1 MTEREEEPELL
12 NEERDEYDV
21 AQTKD
26 IRRIVVKELSKC
38 NQQLSDALYNSL
50 PTFSSLMLQNEFI
63 SNHVH
68 EKNQKFEVIIHDF
81 KAGLSLLNLDELRN
95 HCIKFLSVL
104 TEVGGPVIKAAELL
118 RKNWNKK
125 VNEKYKVNFL
135 QVPLQERSQSEPY
148 INPNLPQ
155 KTKRSQSEGQ
165 VPRYS
170 TPEPSHVSPTNSVT
184 LPSLLEETIPEPLST
199 HEEKSRRPSRI
210 AYNLDLTGTSDHQ
223 HLVYQTKDFPETNKN
238 FEARSEDM
246 PVPQTQSFPPGPVVF
261 PNTDL
266 RDRHL
271 PHTDPPPQVH
281 QSLQESSPGFSK
293 PSDLWSSS
301 HYQQNMISPI
311 LEKILTEM
319 RTLCQKDK
327 DESYKAYTS
336 KLERDN
342 TELKS
347 SDQRKRDKMI
357 LERERKVTDRETELD
372 QQLKLLK
379 EQVTR
384 SDERDKQLMEREK
397 SCVEELKRLS
407 SDQKSYQ
414 EETCKEREQ
423 RLANIEAQLQGQ
435 IDQLGKELETK
446 VDSLKEQE
454 MKIKEQVQKL
464 EDQEMKMMEKMQSS
478 LREERQQLKKRFED
492 QKKVLIRNVEQHNK
506 EIDEKHE
513 EWKEEL
519 TKCFG
524 TQKLEQL
531 LAEQQEMLMKLHQK
545 VKCECYVIIT
555 LLIILIIFIIV
566 LLFIVLWSLVY

>member
-1 MTEREEEPELL
+1 MTERKEEPELL
-12 NEERDEYDV
+12 NEKRDEHDD

-26 IRRIVVKELSKC
+26 IRRTVMKELSNC

-63 SNHVH
+63 TNHVH
-68 EKNQKFEVIIHDF
+68 QKSQKFDAIMHDF
-81 KAGLSLLNLDELRN
+81 KARLNLLNLDELRD
-95 HCIKFLSVL
+95 HCIKFLSIL
-104 TEVGGPVIKAAELL
+104 TEVGGPAIKAAELL

-125 VNEKYKVNFL
+125 VNDKYKFNFL

-170 TPEPSHVSPTNSVT
+170 TPEPSHASPTNSVT
-184 LPSLLEETIPEPLST
+184 LPSLLEETVPEPPST
-199 HEEKSRRPSRI
+199 HEEKSRIPSRI
-210 AYNLDLTGTSDHQ
+210 ALHLDLTGTSDHQ
-223 HLVYQTKDFPETNKN
+223 HLVYQTKDFPETNKD
-238 FEARSEDM
+238 FGARSEDM

-266 RDRHL
+266 RDRHP

-301 HYQQNMISPI
+301 HYQQTLIPPI
-311 LEKILTEM
+311 LEKFLTEM

-327 DESYKAYTS
+327 DESYKAYIS
-336 KLERDN
+336 KLEGDN
-342 TELKS
+342 KELKS
-347 SDQRKRDKMI
+347 NDQRKRDKMI
-357 LERERKVTDRETELD
+357 LERERKLTDRETELD

-379 EQVTR
+379 EQVKR
-384 SDERDKQLMEREK
+384 SDERDKQLTEREY
-397 SCVEELKRLS
+397 SCVEELKKLS
-407 SDQKSYQ
+407 TDQKTYQ

-454 MKIKEQVQKL
+454 MKIIEQVQKL

-492 QKKVLIRNVEQHNK
+492 QKKVLIRNLEQHNK
-506 EIDEKHE
+506 EIDEKHK

-519 TKCFG
+519 TTCFG

-531 LAEQQEMLMKLHQK
+531 LATQQEMLTKLQQK
-545 VKCECYVIIT
+545 VKCECFVIIT